1 VLTGHSHSYERSF
14 LINGVYGYG
23 TSPNFVTPSF
33 STLQA
38 NGDILDGGNGN
49 PAGDG
54 AYPKSSDVNQGAVY
68 VVAGTGGKL
77 PEAGTGT
84 HPVMVFT
91 DFASN
96 GSLLVDINGDVLTAR
111 FLRSDG
117 GFTDAFSIDKS
128 AGTGANQRPAVNA
141 GADQT
146 ITLPSSASLNG
157 TVTDDGLPS
166 PPTLTT
172 TWSKVSGPGTVT
184 FGNANAV
191 DTTATFSAAGTY
203 VLRLTADD
211 GALTNTDDVTITV
224 NSSGSGTTARYRINA
239 GGGSY
244 TDSLG
249 QAWSADQ
256 GFNTGTAK
264 TITNAIAGT
273 IDDPLF
279 QSERWDPSTAP
290 ELQYS
295 LSVPNGNYRVNLYF
309 ADTYTGTQKVGARVF
324 DVLIEGSLRFDNLD
338 IFAEAG
344 GFTALTKTADVS
356 VTDGVLNIEFRHV
369 VENPKINAIE
379 VLEVVP

>member
-1 VLTGHSHSYERSF
+1 
-14 LINGVYGYG
+14 
-23 TSPNFVTPSF
+23 
-33 STLQA
+33 
-38 NGDILDGGNGN
+38 
-49 PAGDG
+49 
-54 AYPKSSDVNQGAVY
+54 
-68 VVAGTGGKL
+68 
-77 PEAGTGT
+77 
-84 HPVMVFT
+84 
-91 DFASN
+91 
-96 GSLLVDINGDVLTAR
+96 
-111 FLRSDG
+111 
-117 GFTDAFSIDKS
+117 
-128 AGTGANQRPAVNA
+128 
-141 GADQT
+141 
-146 ITLPSSASLNG
+146 
-157 TVTDDGLPS
+157 
-166 PPTLTT
+166 
-172 TWSKVSGPGTVT
+172 VT

-309 ADTYTGTQKVGARVF
+309 SDTYTGTQKVGARVF
-324 DVLIEGSLRFDNLD
+324 DVLIEGALRFDNLD